1 MTVKKVKKEKIT
13 PLKTK
18 LDDIFSLY
26 IRLREATDEGLVQC
40 FTCGKVG
47 HYKTGGMQNGHFQ
60 SRKHLATR
68 FSEDGNCEV
77 QCIKCNIFDSG
88 QQYIFS
94 LRLDEKYGEGRAQ
107 ELQYLARTT
116 LKISRVEYEEKIS
129 YYKSLVEKLLKDKG
143 LKQII
148 LL

>member
-1 MTVKKVKKEKIT
+1 MAVSKLKKE
-13 PLKTK
+13 
-18 LDDIFSLY
+18 LDKWFSLY

-143 LKQII
+143 LK
-148 LL
+148 